1 MVVLIKIILPFY
13 QNFKRVSAEDMIFF
27 TNYSFLPASP
37 ANITAKSLRFRPAG
51 ALPGTFRKR
60 QLFPEYFL
68 LTAGKSKII
77 VDFMH

>member
-37 ANITAKSLRFRPAG
+37 ANITPNPSGFALQGLCPALSGKDSFFRNIFFSQQERAK
-51 ALPGTFRKR
+51 
-60 QLFPEYFL
+60 
-68 LTAGKSKII
+68 
-77 VDFMH
+77 